1 MKKAEFDALWDEL
14 IAAQFGS
21 NSKELEGVTAEEFDA
36 AIMSDD
42 DQALPTSRYMLA
54 HEEGMTEY
62 HQCMII
68 RGAAVDVYW
77 MFDAQAM
84 DAAGDDEGN
93 LDWSIESVDRIIY
106 A

>member
-1 MKKAEFDALWDEL
+1 MKKAEFDAMWDKL
-14 IAAQFGS
+14 VDQQFGS
-21 NSKELEGVTAEEFDA
+21 GSKELEGVTEDEFDA
-36 AIMSDD
+36 AIMSDLH
-42 DQALPTSRYMLA
+42 QALPTSRCMLA

-77 MFDAQAM
+77 MFDAKAM